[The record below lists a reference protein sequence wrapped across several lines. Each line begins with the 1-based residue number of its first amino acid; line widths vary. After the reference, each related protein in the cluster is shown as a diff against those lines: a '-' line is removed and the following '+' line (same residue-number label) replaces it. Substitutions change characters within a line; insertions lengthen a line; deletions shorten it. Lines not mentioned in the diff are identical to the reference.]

1 MFVRAIMKY
10 AFLTDNADILNK
22 IQKPDILYF
31 GNEFCQNIIPA
42 KKQISKAFNWAL
54 KNKIPFV
61 FVLPYIT
68 NDKIKK
74 ADSLLQLLNDK
85 KQDIEIVFND
95 WGTLSLILKYK
106 NLKPVLGRLLTKQR
120 KDPIAENII
129 ENRQNKIK
137 IAIIDGKKTIVK
149 AKQVP
154 ETLKTYFQKSFL
166 DVPHV
171 IDFMTANKIKRY
183 ELDLL
188 PWGTKI
194 KTNKKIQLSI
204 YYPYVNITTTR
215 YCGAINLK
223 YTKICSKICQSQI
236 MEVGINKL
244 KYPYIIKGNAVFY
257 KTSKDILNKTVKNAN
272 IDRIV
277 INDLETLNKLVTG

>member
-1 MFVRAIMKY
+1 MKY
-10 AFLTDNADILNK
+10 AFLTDNIDVLNK
-22 IQKPDILYF
+22 IQKSDILYF
-31 GNEFCQNIIPA
+31 GNEFCQNIIPS
-42 KKQISKAFNWAL
+42 KLHINKAFKWAL
-54 KNKIPFV
+54 KNNVQFV

-68 NDKIKK
+68 NDKVKT
-74 ADSLLQLLNDK
+74 ADNLLQFLNNK
-85 KQDIEIVFND
+85 KQIVEIVFND

-137 IAIIDGKKTIVK
+137 IAVIDGKKTIIK
-149 AKQVP
+149 AKKVP
-154 ETLKTYFQKSFL
+154 PALKTYFQKSFL

-171 IDFMTANKIKRY
+171 MDFMKGNNIKRY

-188 PWGTKI
+188 PWGIKI
-194 KTNKKIQLSI
+194 KTDKKIKLSI

-215 YCGAINLK
+215 YCGAVNLK
-223 YTKICSKICQSQI
+223 YTKICSKICKSQI
-236 MEVGINKL
+236 IEAGTNKL

-257 KTSKDILNKTVKNAN
+257 KASKDILDKTVRAGN

-277 INDLETLNKLVTG
+277 FNDLEALNKLVTG

>member
-1 MFVRAIMKY
+1 MKY
-10 AFLTDNADILNK
+10 AFLTDNTEILSK

-31 GNEFCQNIIPA
+31 GNEFCQNMMPTQT
-42 KKQISKAFNWAL
+42 QINKAFNWTL
-54 KNKIPFV
+54 RNNIQFV
-61 FVLPYIT
+61 FILPYLT
-68 NDKIKK
+68 NNKTKTADK
-74 ADSLLQLLNDK
+74 LLQWLDNK
-85 KQDIEIVFND
+85 GNNIEVIFND

-106 NLKPVLGRLLTKQR
+106 NLQPVLGRLLTKQR

-137 IAIIDGKKTIVK
+137 ITVIDGQNTIVK
-149 AKQVP
+149 AKKVP
-154 ETLKTYFQKSFL
+154 QTLKTYFQKSFL

-171 IDFMTANKIKRY
+171 MDFMKKNNVKRY

-188 PWGTKI
+188 PWGLKI
-194 KTNKKIQLSI
+194 KTDKKIKLSV

-215 YCGAINLK
+215 YCGAVNLK

-236 MEVGINKL
+236 IEAGNNKL

-257 KTSKDILNKTVKNAN
+257 KTSKDILDQTVKTGN

-277 INDLETLNKLVTG
+277 INDLQTLNKLITG

>member
-1 MFVRAIMKY
+1 MKY
-10 AFLTDNADILNK
+10 AFLTDNIDVLNK
-22 IQKPDILYF
+22 IQKSDILYF
-31 GNEFCQNIIPA
+31 GNEFCQNIIPS
-42 KKQISKAFNWAL
+42 KLHINKAFKWAL
-54 KNKIPFV
+54 KNNVQFV

-68 NDKIKK
+68 NDKVKT
-74 ADSLLQLLNDK
+74 ADNLLQFLNNK
-85 KQDIEIVFND
+85 KQIVEIVFND

-137 IAIIDGKKTIVK
+137 IAVIDGKKTIIK
-149 AKQVP
+149 AKKVP
-154 ETLKTYFQKSFL
+154 RTLKTYFQKSFL

-171 IDFMTANKIKRY
+171 IDFMTENNIKRY

-188 PWGTKI
+188 PWGIKI
-194 KTNKKIQLSI
+194 KTDKKIKLSI

-215 YCGAINLK
+215 YCGAVNLK
-223 YTKICSKICQSQI
+223 YTKICSKICKSQI
-236 MEVGINKL
+236 IEAGTNKL

-257 KTSKDILNKTVKNAN
+257 KASKDILDKTVRAGN

-277 INDLETLNKLVTG
+277 FNDLEALNKLVTG

>member
-1 MFVRAIMKY
+1 MKY